1 MTKAELDVLERE
13 VEDARGRLRVDLA
26 RLRAPGSIARMKNDV
41 TDRVTGA
48 AQDTAHGVL
57 DEIKARA
64 AANPVAALAIGAGL
78 AWRLARH
85 PPIATLLVGA
95 GLWGLLKT
103 NPHERYA
110 GADFVARTGELAG
123 TVKETV
129 SEKINELS
137 HSDLA
142 AKAGELSGTVK
153 QKAGE
158 LSDAVRE
165 KAGELSGTV
174 REKAGELSGTV
185 REKAGQLGGNVR
197 EQVGAWSSRTGEFAS
212 EAAADVSSATNSWAK
227 DGSRLVSAAVHE
239 VREDRDAYLL
249 GAAALAIAA
258 AVGISYQRG
267 ASDAG

>member
-1 MTKAELDVLERE
+1 MTQAELDVLERD
-13 VEDARGRLRVDLA
+13 VEDARGRLRLDLA
-26 RLRAPGSIARMKNDV
+26 RLRSPGSIARMKDDV

-64 AANPVAALAIGAGL
+64 SANPVAALAIGAGL

-142 AKAGELSGTVK
+142 AKAGELSGSAR

-158 LSDAVRE
+158 LSERRQGKGRRVERHCQG
-165 KAGELSGTV
+165 KSWSAGRHRQGTGRRV
-174 REKAGELSGTV
+174 
-185 REKAGQLGGNVR
+185 
-197 EQVGAWSSRTGEFAS
+197 EFANRRIRERS
-212 EAAADVSSATNSWAK
+212 GGGRFQHRQFMGEGRLEAGLCGCA
-227 DGSRLVSAAVHE
+227 
-239 VREDRDAYLL
+239 
-249 GAAALAIAA
+249 
-258 AVGISYQRG
+258 
-267 ASDAG
+267 

>member
-1 MTKAELDVLERE
+1 MTQTELDVLERD
-13 VEDARGRLRVDLA
+13 VEDARGRLRLDLA
-26 RLRAPGSIARMKNDV
+26 RLRSPGAMARMKDDV

-48 AQDTAHGVL
+48 TQDTAHRVL

-64 AANPVAALAIGAGL
+64 SANPVAALAIGAGL

-103 NPHERYA
+103 DPHQRYA
-110 GADFVARTGELAG
+110 GADFVARTGEFAG
-123 TVKETV
+123 VVKDTV
-129 SEKINELS
+129 SEKIESVSEMVDELS
-137 HSDLA
+137 RSELA
-142 AKAGELSGTVK
+142 AKAGELSGTVR
-153 QKAGE
+153 Q
-158 LSDAVRE
+158 

-174 REKAGELSGTV
+174 REKAGALKETV
-185 REKAGQLGGNVR
+185 GQ
-197 EQVGAWSSRTGEFAS
+197 WSERTGEFATG
-212 EAAADVSSATNSWAK
+212 AAADVSSTANAWAK
-227 DGSRLVSAAVHE
+227 DAPKLVSAAVQE

-267 ASDAG
+267 AN

>member
-1 MTKAELDVLERE
+1 
-13 VEDARGRLRVDLA
+13 
-26 RLRAPGSIARMKNDV
+26 
-41 TDRVTGA
+41 
-48 AQDTAHGVL
+48 L

-64 AANPVAALAIGAGL
+64 AANPIAALAIGAGL

-103 NPHERYA
+103 DPHQRYA
-110 GADFVARTGELAG
+110 GADFVARTGEFAG
-123 TVKETV
+123 AVKETV
-129 SEKINELS
+129 SEKIESVSEMVDELS
-137 HSDLA
+137 RSELA
-142 AKAGELSGTVK
+142 TKAGELGSSVK

-174 REKAGELSGTV
+174 REKAGQLGGTV
-185 REKAGQLGGNVR
+185 REQAGEFR
-197 EQVGAWSSRTGEFAS
+197 EQVGAWRSRTGQFAS
-212 EAAADVSSATNSWAK
+212 DAAADASITANSWAK

-258 AVGISYQRG
+258 AIGISYQRG
-267 ASDAG
+267 ASNSG

>member
-1 MTKAELDVLERE
+1 MTQAELDVLERE

-26 RLRAPGSIARMKNDV
+26 RLRSPGSIARMKDDV

-103 NPHERYA
+103 DPHQRYA
-110 GADFVARTGELAG
+110 GADFVARTGEFAG
-123 TVKETV
+123 VVKDTV
-129 SEKINELS
+129 SEKIESVSEMVDELS
-137 HSDLA
+137 RSELA
-142 AKAGELSGTVK
+142 AKAGELSGTVR
-153 QKAGE
+153 QN
-158 LSDAVRE
+158 
-165 KAGELSGTV
+165 AGELSGTV
-174 REKAGELSGTV
+174 REKAGALKETV
-185 REKAGQLGGNVR
+185 GQ
-197 EQVGAWSSRTGEFAS
+197 WSARTGEFATG
-212 EAAADVSSATNSWAK
+212 AAADVSSTANAWAK
-227 DGSRLVSAAVHE
+227 DAPKLVSAAVQE

-267 ASDAG
+267 AN